1 MTNKELKNKI
11 KEDLGFK
18 LMVRNYTP
26 ERNTISVWLY
36 PKDRTK
42 ENDTILK
49 EYLVKLGYMRCVKYS
64 GWGRVFSGNLG
75 EFNALR
81 LRK

>member
-49 EYLVKLGYMRCVKYS
+49 
-64 GWGRVFSGNLG
+64 
-75 EFNALR
+75 
-81 LRK
+81 